1 MNKPTTFA
9 LLTALALLVVAAGCG
24 SAAPADESPAGFP
37 PAGQPAFAFVISDP

>member
-24 SAAPADESPAGFP
+24 STAPADQLSDGFP
-37 PAGQPAFAFVISDP
+37 PPGQPAFAFVISDP